1 MPAKG
6 HIPVERTLSNN
17 ERILLEWLLARPSSD
32 VSGSDVS
39 KYKSQVAK
47 LRVAAKCG
55 CGCPTVDFA
64 LGSDRKLGASEIV
77 AEAGGKSP
85 EGVFVGVI
93 LHAREGELSELEVYS
108 TQGLDTSFTLP
119 VPGSLEHYE

>member
-6 HIPVERTLSNN
+6 HISVERTLSDC
-17 ERILLEWLLARPSSD
+17 ERSLLEWLLARPSSD
-32 VSGSDVS
+32 MSDSDVS
-39 KYKSQVAK
+39 KYKSQVDR
-47 LRVAAKCG
+47 LRVVAKCE

-64 LGSDRKLGASEIV
+64 LGADRKVGASEIV

-85 EGVFVGVI
+85 EGVLVGVI

-119 VPGSLEHYE
+119 VPDSLENYE